1 MKKVKPKVVFI
12 DSFNNIVQLNDGSLC
27 EIECYTDKEGDPCL
41 YEEAVNVSFLTDN
54 GIDEYTLDDYDLEL
68 RDR

>member
-1 MKKVKPKVVFI
+1 MKKRKPKVVFI

-27 EIECYTDKEGDPCL
+27 EIECYMDEEGDPCL
-41 YEEAVNVSFLTDN
+41 YEEAVKVSFLTDN